1 VDEGTPYDDHRRRT
15 SLETALRVPPYGI
28 PIGLFNTGTDMRSL
42 QSRARR
48 SGVIY
53 AIMSVVG
60 APTLLFIP
68 KFVVA
73 GDAAATA
80 QRIADGEQTY
90 RLLMLGGLAGS
101 ILFAVLGWSLY
112 YLFEN
117 VDRKQ
122 AMLMLLLVLV
132 SATIGVIDVALLSPP
147 LILHSRADFLSVFTP
162 PQLDALALVF
172 LKLRSVELRADEA
185 LWGLWL
191 VPFGILV
198 IKSGFI
204 PKVVGVFLL
213 IASVGYMAMSVVN
226 IAFPAYAASVDRVA
240 GLLIQGELTVIL
252 WLLIKG
258 VRRDTASPMAGGLA
272 GDAAA

>member
-1 VDEGTPYDDHRRRT
+1 
-15 SLETALRVPPYGI
+15 
-28 PIGLFNTGTDMRSL
+28 MRSL
-42 QSRARR
+42 QSRARGA
-48 SGVIY
+48 GVIY
-53 AIMSVVG
+53 AVMSLVG
-60 APTLLFIP
+60 APALLFIP

-80 QRIADGEQTY
+80 QKIADGEQLY

-122 AMLMLLLVLV
+122 AMLMLVLVLV
-132 SATIGVIDVALLSPP
+132 SATIGVLDAALLSPP
-147 LILHSRADFLSVFTP
+147 LILHSHAGFLAAFTP
-162 PQLDALALVF
+162 QQLDALALVS
-172 LKLRSVELRADEA
+172 LKIRGVELRADEA

-191 VPFGILV
+191 IPFGILV
-198 IKSGFI
+198 IRSGFI
-204 PKVVGVFLL
+204 PKIIGVFLL
-213 IASVGYMAMSVVN
+213 VASVGYMAMSIVN

-240 GLLIQGELTVIL
+240 GLLIQGELAVIL

-258 VRRDTASPMAGGLA
+258 ARRDASSPMGGALTGDGATMQPSTAG
-272 GDAAA
+272 